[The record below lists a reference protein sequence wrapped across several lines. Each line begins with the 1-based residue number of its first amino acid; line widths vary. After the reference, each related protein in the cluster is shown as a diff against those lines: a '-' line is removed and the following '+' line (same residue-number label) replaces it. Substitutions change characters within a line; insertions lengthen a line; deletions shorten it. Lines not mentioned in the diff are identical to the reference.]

1 MIKYK
6 CMIFKSPE
14 IIYQK
19 ELILIVVSV
28 YTTINNK
35 LIID

>member
-6 CMIFKSPE
+6 RMIFKSPE

-19 ELILIVVSV
+19 KLIVVSISFDD
-28 YTTINNK
+28 IN
-35 LIID
+35 

>member
-19 ELILIVVSV
+19 ELILISV

>member
-14 IIYQK
+14 IIYQN
-19 ELILIVVSV
+19 ELILIVLSV